1 MACRA
6 RDDVTADVTGRIRL
20 AVVDDHPVFRE
31 GTAALL
37 ALESDMEVVG
47 LGSTLSEAVRLLAAD
62 PPPDVLLLD
71 VRLGDESGLRLLGET
86 VGRTAVVVFTAY
98 DYPQYLRAAL
108 RLGAAGFVAKSAP
121 TEELF
126 RAIRQA
132 ASGGLAFGRR
142 PTGSEPGLTAREID
156 IVRLVTDGLSNDE
169 IGVSIGMTSKSVE
182 AHLGRIFA
190 RTASR
195 SRTELAVR
203 AVREGW
209 LDIPGEPASG

>member
-1 MACRA
+1 M
-6 RDDVTADVTGRIRL
+6 TGVIRL

-37 ALESDMEVVG
+37 AREADMEVVG
-47 LGSTLSEAVRLLAAD
+47 IGSTLAEAGDLLALD

-71 VRLGDESGLRLLGET
+71 VRLGDESGLRLLGGSVE
-86 VGRTAVVVFTAY
+86 GTAVVVFTAY

-108 RLGAAGFVAKSAP
+108 RLGAAGFVPKSAP
-121 TEELF
+121 TDELL
-126 RAIRQA
+126 RAVRRA
-132 ASGGLAFGRR
+132 AGGGLAFDRR
-142 PTGSEPGLTAREID
+142 PSGSEPGLTEREVD
-156 IVRLVTDGLSNDE
+156 VVRLLAEGQSNDE
-169 IGVSIGMTSKSVE
+169 IGVALGITSKSVE

-190 RTASR
+190 RTGTR

-209 LDIPGEPASG
+209 LDIPGEPPPAG

>member
-1 MACRA
+1 M
-6 RDDVTADVTGRIRL
+6 TGVIRL

-37 ALESDMEVVG
+37 AREADMEVVG
-47 LGSTLSEAVRLLAAD
+47 IGSTLAEAEDLLSLD

-71 VRLGDESGLRLLGET
+71 VRLGDESGLRLLGGSVE
-86 VGRTAVVVFTAY
+86 RTAVVVFTAY

-108 RLGAAGFVAKSAP
+108 RLGAAGFVPKSAP
-121 TEELF
+121 TDELL
-126 RAIRQA
+126 RAVRRA
-132 ASGGLAFGRR
+132 AAGGLAFDRR
-142 PTGSEPGLTAREID
+142 PSGSEPGLTEREVD
-156 IVRLVTDGLSNDE
+156 VVRLLAEGQSNDE
-169 IGVSIGMTSKSVE
+169 IGVALGITSKSVE

-190 RTASR
+190 RTGTR

-209 LDIPGEPASG
+209 LDIPGEPPPAG

>member
-1 MACRA
+1 M
-6 RDDVTADVTGRIRL
+6 TGVIRL

-37 ALESDMEVVG
+37 AREADMEVVG
-47 LGSTLSEAVRLLAAD
+47 IGSTLAEAGDLLALD

-71 VRLGDESGLRLLGET
+71 VRLGDESGLRLLGGS
-86 VGRTAVVVFTAY
+86 VDRTAVVVFTAY

-121 TEELF
+121 TDELL
-126 RAIRQA
+126 RAVRRA
-132 ASGGLAFGRR
+132 AAGGLAFDRR
-142 PTGSEPGLTAREID
+142 PSGSERGLTEREVD
-156 IVRLVTDGLSNDE
+156 VVRLLAEGQSNDE
-169 IGVSIGMTSKSVE
+169 IGVALGITSKSVE

-190 RTASR
+190 RTGTR

-209 LDIPGEPASG
+209 LDIPGETTPG

>member
-1 MACRA
+1 MT
-6 RDDVTADVTGRIRL
+6 DVIRL

-37 ALESDMEVVG
+37 ARESDIEVVG
-47 LGSTLSEAVRLLAAD
+47 IGSTFAEAVGLLALD

-71 VRLGDESGLRLLGET
+71 VRLGDESGLRLLEMS
-86 VGRTAVVVFTAY
+86 VDRTAVVVFTAY

-121 TEELF
+121 TDELL
-126 RAIRQA
+126 RAVRRA
-132 ASGGLAFGRR
+132 AAGGLAFDRR
-142 PTGSEPGLTAREID
+142 PTGSEPGLTAREVD
-156 IVRLVTDGLSNDE
+156 VLRLLAEGQSNDE
-169 IGVSIGMTSKSVE
+169 IGVALGITSKSVE
-182 AHLGRIFA
+182 AHLSRIFA
-190 RTASR
+190 RTGTR

-209 LDIPGEPASG
+209 LEIPGLSAPN